1 MSTIV
6 RMCDYLCNIRK
17 EALLH
22 RVVVLHTTQKITE
35 FCSVVVVCLKVIPT
49 ILATAHPPNAPLTAF
64 PALNLGKAQQK
75 SRMIVSAVK
84 ATLLV

>member
-22 RVVVLHTTQKITE
+22 RVVVLHTTQKKAE
-35 FCSVVVVCLKVIPT
+35 GLPLLGVGFWEYGYACRVRKSMVLSVSVV
-49 ILATAHPPNAPLTAF
+49 
-64 PALNLGKAQQK
+64 
-75 SRMIVSAVK
+75 
-84 ATLLV
+84 